1 MNYPWTET
9 FYNVIGHENA
19 ILYINSDFTNVA
31 AGAKD
36 INKVW
41 LVVSNIAND
50 ITKVWMIVSY
60 IGSDIES
67 IITSKKLQL
76 NFKGDEIVFGLF

>member
-1 MNYPWTET
+1 MLRLVVSN
-9 FYNVIGHENA
+9 IA
-19 ILYINSDFTNVA
+19 R
-31 AGAKD
+31 D

-50 ITKVWMIVSY
+50 ITKVWMIVSN